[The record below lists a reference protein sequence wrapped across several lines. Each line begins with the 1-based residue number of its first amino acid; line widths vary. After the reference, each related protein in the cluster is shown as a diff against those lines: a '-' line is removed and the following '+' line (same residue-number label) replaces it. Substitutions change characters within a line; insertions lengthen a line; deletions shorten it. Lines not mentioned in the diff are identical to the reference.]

1 MNNMIYIIQDIK
13 YYEKFSKLYSIK
25 KNSEVTPMETPIDAP
40 IVDVVME
47 PMET

>member
-1 MNNMIYIIQDIK
+1 MIYILQDIK
-13 YYEKFSKLYSIK
+13 YYEKFSKLYSVR
-25 KNSEVTPMETPIDAP
+25 KNSEVTLMETPIDAP

>member
-1 MNNMIYIIQDIK
+1 MK
-13 YYEKFSKLYSIK
+13 HYEKLSKLYLARK
-25 KNSEVTPMETPIDAP
+25 DPEVTPMDTPVDAP